1 MQVTLRQFAVM
12 LVCLLLILLAVLCAG
27 MLVAGIPLAEILVM
41 LKVAAIT
48 PLVFFLLVLAS
59 VKFLPSVREARRTA
73 ERMGVKGV
81 HTRL

>member
-1 MQVTLRQFAVM
+1 MRITFPQFAVLFTCM
-12 LVCLLLILLAVLCAG
+12 LLILLAIFCAG